1 MEKFSG
7 DSSMDKTILNILDV
21 QTSQLANILESK
33 NSNSLD
39 TYVETLETSLLDEL
53 IANAILRFLLLETQG
68 EQHHEKAVFEEN
80 YDFAE
85 NQCQL
90 EESYRRAIDTAEKII
105 HICENSEFAGYRP
118 ESLSQLKKLTHRFR
132 RILEDDESFYESEY
146 YKELSER
153 ANQEIQLGNL
163 EDWP

>member
-1 MEKFSG
+1 
-7 DSSMDKTILNILDV
+7 MDRTILNILDV
-21 QTSQLANILESK
+21 HTSQLANILESK

-39 TYVETLETSLLDEL
+39 TYVETLETFLLDEL

-105 HICENSEFAGYRP
+105 HLCDNFESTEYQA
-118 ESLSQLKKLTHRFR
+118 ESLSQLKKLTDRFR

>member
-1 MEKFSG
+1 MK
-7 DSSMDKTILNILDV
+7 ILDV
-21 QTSQLANILESK
+21 HTSRLTSIFGGK

-53 IANAILRFLLLETQG
+53 VANAVLRFLLLETQG

-85 NQCQL
+85 NQHQL

-105 HICENSEFAGYRP
+105 HICENFEPAGYQAQ
-118 ESLSQLKKLTHRFR
+118 SLSQLRELTDKFR
-132 RILEDDESFYESEY
+132 RILEDDESFYDSEY
-146 YKELSER
+146 YQKLAER
-153 ANQEIQLGNL
+153 ADRDIQFGNL
-163 EDWP
+163 EDWPK